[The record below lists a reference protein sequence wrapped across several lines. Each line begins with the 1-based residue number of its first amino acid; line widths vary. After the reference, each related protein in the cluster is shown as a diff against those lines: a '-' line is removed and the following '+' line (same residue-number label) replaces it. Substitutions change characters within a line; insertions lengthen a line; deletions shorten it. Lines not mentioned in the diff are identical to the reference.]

1 MVRIQL
7 TTAISAPIARCF
19 DLSRSVDLHMASTN
33 WTGERAIAGVTA
45 GLIGLGQ
52 EVTWS
57 GRHFGLR
64 ITHTS
69 RITALESPS
78 YFQDAMIRGIFRR
91 FCHDHYFEASESNT
105 LMKDV
110 VEFEAP
116 LGLLGGS
123 WSDSCSSV
131 TCGDCLSAETGAF
144 NGQLRARNGR
154 TIWAESRR
162 ASLDGTAESGCPHG
176 GGEIGQFHFLRM

>member
-1 MVRIQL
+1 VIRIQL
-7 TTAISAPIARCF
+7 TTAIAAPVERCF
-19 DLSRSVDLHMASTN
+19 DLARSIDLHMASTD

-69 RITALESPS
+69 RITALEFPS
-78 YFQDAMIRGIFRR
+78 YFQDSMVRGKFSR
-91 FCHDHYFEASESNT
+91 FCHDHYFETRESKT

-110 VEFEAP
+110 MEFEAP
-116 LGLLGGS
+116 LGLLGWG
-123 WSDSCSSV
+123 
-131 TCGDCLSAETGAF
+131 AEK
-144 NGQLRARNGR
+144 LLLERHMRRLLERRNR
-154 TIWAESRR
+154 CIQR
-162 ASLDGTAESGCPHG
+162 TAESESWKGYLG
-176 GGEIGQFHFLRM
+176 